1 MIKHIIRFFV
11 KKFPEETSSVFCE
24 DFLTNIPKEVSDP
37 SITLLVSQ
45 KEQLEKW
52 LRYEAYLVIRRATI
66 NIKHADYYNGVLTSI
81 KTLLAL
87 VAIKSKGRDVIK
99 DFGETI
105 NMEEYKKQE
114 EQRKKEIEGV
124 KKFKEGKINK

>member
-1 MIKHIIRFFV
+1 MIRFFV

-24 DFLTNIPKEVSDP
+24 DFLTHIPKEVSDP

-52 LRYEAYLVIRRATI
+52 LRYEAYLVVRRATTTP
-66 NIKHADYYNGVLTSI
+66 KHADYYTGVLTAI

-87 VAIKSKGRDVIK
+87 ISVKAKGRNVIK

-105 NMEEYKKQE
+105 NIEEYKKLE
-114 EQRKKEIEGV
+114 ELRKKELDGI
-124 KKFKEGKINK
+124 KNFKEGKIKK